1 MASLTL
7 KHVDRAF
14 PNGYEAVKDLNFQ
27 IEDGEFVIL
36 TGPSGSGK
44 SAVMRMIA
52 GLDEVKNGEIWIGDK
67 LVNSLPPEERGI
79 AMIFQNYTV
88 YPRMTVLENVELGLR
103 LRGIDEKEIGKRTLE
118 VMELLD
124 LVEVR
129 FAKVKN
135 LSDLWK
141 HRTALAR
148 AMILEPDVI
157 LMDEPLRNVS
167 PKFHNQLTQELVEL
181 QLDVPFTLKFIREM
195 EQNGISLKDEIKME
209 KVVEELCRLRF
220 GA

>member
-1 MASLTL
+1 M
-7 KHVDRAF
+7 
-14 PNGYEAVKDLNFQ
+14 
-27 IEDGEFVIL
+27 
-36 TGPSGSGK
+36 
-44 SAVMRMIA
+44 
-52 GLDEVKNGEIWIGDK
+52 
-67 LVNSLPPEERGI
+67 VNSLPPEERGI

-118 VMELLD
+118 VLELLD

-181 QLDVPFTLKFIREM
+181 QERTGVTILYATK
-195 EQNGISLKDEIKME
+195 N
-209 KVVEELCRLRF
+209 VEEMALLGKRKVMV
-220 GA
+220 

>member
-52 GLDEVKNGEIWIGDK
+52 VLDEVKNGEIWIGDK

-118 VMELLD
+118 VLD

-181 QLDVPFTLKFIREM
+181 QERTGVTILYATK
-195 EQNGISLKDEIKME
+195 N
-209 KVVEELCRLRF
+209 VEEMALLGKRKVMV
-220 GA
+220 

>member
-36 TGPSGSGK
+36 TGPSGRGK

-52 GLDEVKNGEIWIGDK
+52 GLDEVTNGEIWIGYK
-67 LVNSLPPEERGI
+67 LVNSIPPEGRGI
-79 AMIFQNYTV
+79 ALIFQNYTV

-118 VMELLD
+118 VLELLD

-181 QLDVPFTLKFIREM
+181 QERTGVTILYATK
-195 EQNGISLKDEIKME
+195 N
-209 KVVEELCRLRF
+209 VEEMALLGKRKVMV
-220 GA
+220 

>member
-118 VMELLD
+118 VLELLD

-148 AMILEPDVI
+148 AMIVI

-181 QLDVPFTLKFIREM
+181 QERTGVTILYATK
-195 EQNGISLKDEIKME
+195 N
-209 KVVEELCRLRF
+209 VEEMALLGKRKVMV
-220 GA
+220 

>member
-103 LRGIDEKEIGKRTLE
+103 LRGIDEKDRKTDTGSDGTSGSCRSPICKSKK
-118 VMELLD
+118 
-124 LVEVR
+124 LVRSVET
-129 FAKVKN
+129 
-135 LSDLWK
+135 SD
-141 HRTALAR
+141 R
-148 AMILEPDVI
+148 AGACHD
-157 LMDEPLRNVS
+157 
-167 PKFHNQLTQELVEL
+167 
-181 QLDVPFTLKFIREM
+181 
-195 EQNGISLKDEIKME
+195 
-209 KVVEELCRLRF
+209 F
-220 GA
+220 GTRCNPYG

>member
-129 FAKVKN
+129 FAKVKT

-167 PKFHNQLTQELVEL
+167 PEFHNQLTQELGEL
-181 QLDVPFTLKFIREM
+181 QERTGVTILYAT
-195 EQNGISLKDEIKME
+195 KMWKRWHYWGNE
-209 KVVEELCRLRF
+209 K
-220 GA
+220 

>member
-79 AMIFQNYTV
+79 AMIF
-88 YPRMTVLENVELGLR
+88 
-103 LRGIDEKEIGKRTLE
+103 RGIDEKEIGKRTLE
-118 VMELLD
+118 VLELLD

-181 QLDVPFTLKFIREM
+181 QERTGVTILYATK
-195 EQNGISLKDEIKME
+195 N
-209 KVVEELCRLRF
+209 VEEMALLGKRKVMV
-220 GA
+220 

>member
-1 MASLTL
+1 M
-7 KHVDRAF
+7 
-14 PNGYEAVKDLNFQ
+14 
-27 IEDGEFVIL
+27 

-118 VMELLD
+118 VL
-124 LVEVR
+124 EVR

-167 PKFHNQLTQELVEL
+167 PKFHHQLTQELVEL
-181 QLDVPFTLKFIREM
+181 QERTGVTILYATK
-195 EQNGISLKDEIKME
+195 N
-209 KVVEELCRLRF
+209 VEEMALLGRRKVMV
-220 GA
+220 

>member
-88 YPRMTVLENVELGLR
+88 YPRMTVLDLR

-181 QLDVPFTLKFIREM
+181 QERTGVTILYATK
-195 EQNGISLKDEIKME
+195 N
-209 KVVEELCRLRF
+209 VEEMALLGKRKVMV
-220 GA
+220 

>member
-52 GLDEVKNGEIWIGDK
+52 GLDEVKN
-67 LVNSLPPEERGI
+67 SLPPEERGI

-118 VMELLD
+118 VLELLD

-181 QLDVPFTLKFIREM
+181 QERTGVTILYATK
-195 EQNGISLKDEIKME
+195 N
-209 KVVEELCRLRF
+209 VEEMALLGKRKVMV
-220 GA
+220 

>member
-103 LRGIDEKEIGKRTLE
+103 LRGIDEKEIVKRTLE
-118 VMELLD
+118 VLELLD

-181 QLDVPFTLKFIREM
+181 QERTGVTILYATKKCGRDGTIGKTKSDGVK
-195 EQNGISLKDEIKME
+195 
-209 KVVEELCRLRF
+209 
-220 GA
+220 

>member
-44 SAVMRMIA
+44 SAVM
-52 GLDEVKNGEIWIGDK
+52 KNGEIWIGDK

-88 YPRMTVLENVELGLR
+88 DPRMTVLENVELGLR

-167 PKFHNQLTQELVEL
+167 PKFHTQLTQELVEL
-181 QLDVPFTLKFIREM
+181 QERTGVTILYATK
-195 EQNGISLKDEIKME
+195 N
-209 KVVEELCRLRF
+209 VEEMALLGKRKVMV
-220 GA
+220 

>member
-1 MASLTL
+1 MNADNSLIWP
-7 KHVDRAF
+7 VWQQQPIF
-14 PNGYEAVKDLNFQ
+14 
-27 IEDGEFVIL
+27 
-36 TGPSGSGK
+36 
-44 SAVMRMIA
+44 
-52 GLDEVKNGEIWIGDK
+52 DEVKNGEIWIGDK

-181 QLDVPFTLKFIREM
+181 QERTGVTILYATK
-195 EQNGISLKDEIKME
+195 N
-209 KVVEELCRLRF
+209 VEEMALLGKRKVMV
-220 GA
+220 

>member
-36 TGPSGSGK
+36 
-44 SAVMRMIA
+44 
-52 GLDEVKNGEIWIGDK
+52 WIGGK

-118 VMELLD
+118 VLELLD

-167 PKFHNQLTQELVEL
+167 PKFHHQLTQELVEL
-181 QLDVPFTLKFIREM
+181 QERTGVTILYATK
-195 EQNGISLKDEIKME
+195 N
-209 KVVEELCRLRF
+209 VEEMALLGKRKVMV
-220 GA
+220 

>member
-36 TGPSGSGK
+36 TGPSGS
-44 SAVMRMIA
+44 
-52 GLDEVKNGEIWIGDK
+52 LDEVKNGEIWIGDK

-129 FAKVKN
+129 FAKVKT

-167 PKFHNQLTQELVEL
+167 PEFHNQLTQELVEL
-181 QLDVPFTLKFIREM
+181 QERTGVTILYATK
-195 EQNGISLKDEIKME
+195 N
-209 KVVEELCRLRF
+209 VEEMALLGKRKVMV
-220 GA
+220 

>member
-103 LRGIDEKEIGKRTLE
+103 LRGIDEKEIG
-118 VMELLD
+118 
-124 LVEVR
+124 
-129 FAKVKN
+129 N
-135 LSDLWK
+135 GHWK
-141 HRTALAR
+141 FWNFW
-148 AMILEPDVI
+148 IL
-157 LMDEPLRNVS
+157 
-167 PKFHNQLTQELVEL
+167 
-181 QLDVPFTLKFIREM
+181 
-195 EQNGISLKDEIKME
+195 
-209 KVVEELCRLRF
+209 
-220 GA
+220 

>member
-118 VMELLD
+118 VLELLD

-167 PKFHNQLTQELVEL
+167 PKFHNQLTQELMEL
-181 QLDVPFTLKFIREM
+181 QERTGVTILYATK
-195 EQNGISLKDEIKME
+195 N
-209 KVVEELCRLRF
+209 VEEMALLGKRKVMV
-220 GA
+220 

>member
-1 MASLTL
+1 
-7 KHVDRAF
+7 
-14 PNGYEAVKDLNFQ
+14 
-27 IEDGEFVIL
+27 
-36 TGPSGSGK
+36 
-44 SAVMRMIA
+44 
-52 GLDEVKNGEIWIGDK
+52 
-67 LVNSLPPEERGI
+67 
-79 AMIFQNYTV
+79 MIFQNYTV

-157 LMDEPLRNVS
+157 LMDEPLRNVN

-181 QLDVPFTLKFIREM
+181 QERTGVTILYATK
-195 EQNGISLKDEIKME
+195 N
-209 KVVEELCRLRF
+209 VEEMALLGKRKVMVKNKRNILLKRV
-220 GA
+220 GI

>member
-118 VMELLD
+118 VLELLD

-141 HRTALAR
+141 HRTAL

-181 QLDVPFTLKFIREM
+181 QERTGVTILYATK
-195 EQNGISLKDEIKME
+195 N
-209 KVVEELCRLRF
+209 VEEMALLGKRKVMV
-220 GA
+220 

>member
-103 LRGIDEKEIGKRTLE
+103 LRGIDEKEIGKR
-118 VMELLD
+118 
-124 LVEVR
+124 
-129 FAKVKN
+129 
-135 LSDLWK
+135 
-141 HRTALAR
+141 

-157 LMDEPLRNVS
+157 LMDEPLRNVN
-167 PKFHNQLTQELVEL
+167 PQFHNQLTQELVEL
-181 QLDVPFTLKFIREM
+181 QERTGVTILYATK
-195 EQNGISLKDEIKME
+195 N
-209 KVVEELCRLRF
+209 VEEMALLGKRKVMV
-220 GA
+220 

>member
-1 MASLTL
+1 MEKSGLTAHRLLTILRIHQNHRHETFCFLSACTDILSVIYIRSASMNADNSLIWP
-7 KHVDRAF
+7 VWQQQPIF
-14 PNGYEAVKDLNFQ
+14 
-27 IEDGEFVIL
+27 
-36 TGPSGSGK
+36 
-44 SAVMRMIA
+44 
-52 GLDEVKNGEIWIGDK
+52 DEVKNGEIWIGDK

-118 VMELLD
+118 VLELLD

-167 PKFHNQLTQELVEL
+167 PKFHHQLTQELVEL
-181 QLDVPFTLKFIREM
+181 QERTGVTILYATK
-195 EQNGISLKDEIKME
+195 N
-209 KVVEELCRLRF
+209 VEEMALLGKRKVMV
-220 GA
+220 

>member
-1 MASLTL
+1 
-7 KHVDRAF
+7 
-14 PNGYEAVKDLNFQ
+14 
-27 IEDGEFVIL
+27 
-36 TGPSGSGK
+36 
-44 SAVMRMIA
+44 MRMIA

-118 VMELLD
+118 VLELLD

-141 HRTALAR
+141 HRTGAGACH
-148 AMILEPDVI
+148 D
-157 LMDEPLRNVS
+157 
-167 PKFHNQLTQELVEL
+167 
-181 QLDVPFTLKFIREM
+181 
-195 EQNGISLKDEIKME
+195 
-209 KVVEELCRLRF
+209 F
-220 GA
+220 GARCNPHG

>member
-1 MASLTL
+1 MASITL
-7 KHVDRAF
+7 KNLNKIY
-14 PNGYEAVKDLNFQ
+14 PNGFVSVKDVSLT

-167 PKFHNQLTQELVEL
+167 PKFHHQLTQELVEL
-181 QLDVPFTLKFIREM
+181 QERTGVTILYATK
-195 EQNGISLKDEIKME
+195 N
-209 KVVEELCRLRF
+209 VEEIALLGKRKVMV
-220 GA
+220 

>member
-1 MASLTL
+1 MDWRQVGQQSS
-7 KHVDRAF
+7 
-14 PNGYEAVKDLNFQ
+14 
-27 IEDGEFVIL
+27 
-36 TGPSGSGK
+36 TGGAWNCYDFS
-44 SAVMRMIA
+44 
-52 GLDEVKNGEIWIGDK
+52 
-67 LVNSLPPEERGI
+67 
-79 AMIFQNYTV
+79 
-88 YPRMTVLENVELGLR
+88 
-103 LRGIDEKEIGKRTLE
+103 DEKEIGKRTLE
-118 VMELLD
+118 VLELLD

-181 QLDVPFTLKFIREM
+181 Q
-195 EQNGISLKDEIKME
+195 E
-209 KVVEELCRLRF
+209 KTGVTILYATKNVEEMALLGKRKVMV
-220 GA
+220 

>member
-118 VMELLD
+118 VLELLD

-135 LSDLWK
+135 LWK

-167 PKFHNQLTQELVEL
+167 PKFHHQLTQELVEL
-181 QLDVPFTLKFIREM
+181 QERTGVTILYATK
-195 EQNGISLKDEIKME
+195 N
-209 KVVEELCRLRF
+209 VEEMALLGKRKVMV
-220 GA
+220 

>member
-44 SAVMRMIA
+44 SFGKGMIG
-52 GLDEVKNGEIWIGDK
+52 GLGEVKNGEILIGDK
-67 LVNSLPPEERGI
+67 LVDRLSPEERGI

-118 VMELLD
+118 VLELLD

-181 QLDVPFTLKFIREM
+181 QERTGVTILYATK
-195 EQNGISLKDEIKME
+195 N
-209 KVVEELCRLRF
+209 VEEMALLGKRKVMV
-220 GA
+220 

>member
-88 YPRMTVLENVELGLR
+88 YPRMTVLENVELTSR
-103 LRGIDEKEIGKRTLE
+103 
-118 VMELLD
+118 
-124 LVEVR
+124 
-129 FAKVKN
+129 
-135 LSDLWK
+135 
-141 HRTALAR
+141 HR
-148 AMILEPDVI
+148 
-157 LMDEPLRNVS
+157 
-167 PKFHNQLTQELVEL
+167 
-181 QLDVPFTLKFIREM
+181 
-195 EQNGISLKDEIKME
+195 
-209 KVVEELCRLRF
+209 
-220 GA
+220 

>member
-44 SAVMRMIA
+44 SAVM
-52 GLDEVKNGEIWIGDK
+52 
-67 LVNSLPPEERGI
+67 

-118 VMELLD
+118 VLELLD

-181 QLDVPFTLKFIREM
+181 QERTGVTILYATK
-195 EQNGISLKDEIKME
+195 N
-209 KVVEELCRLRF
+209 VEEMALLGKRKVMV
-220 GA
+220 

>member
-14 PNGYEAVKDLNFQ
+14 P

-129 FAKVKN
+129 FAKVKT

-157 LMDEPLRNVS
+157 LMDEPLRNVN

-181 QLDVPFTLKFIREM
+181 Q
-195 EQNGISLKDEIKME
+195 E
-209 KVVEELCRLRF
+209 KTGVTILYATKNVEEMALLGKRKVMV
-220 GA
+220 

>member
-14 PNGYEAVKDLNFQ
+14 PNGYEAVKDLHFQ

-103 LRGIDEKEIGKRTLE
+103 LRGIDEKEGETRTLE
-118 VMELLD
+118 VLELLD
-124 LVEVR
+124 AHGIRCKSKKTVR
-129 FAKVKN
+129 CSRLTGPRWRVP
-135 LSDLWK
+135 
-141 HRTALAR
+141 RVPGAR
-148 AMILEPDVI
+148 CNP
-157 LMDEPLRNVS
+157 
-167 PKFHNQLTQELVEL
+167 H
-181 QLDVPFTLKFIREM
+181 
-195 EQNGISLKDEIKME
+195 G
-209 KVVEELCRLRF
+209 
-220 GA
+220 

>member
-44 SAVMRMIA
+44 SAVMRIIA

-118 VMELLD
+118 VL
-124 LVEVR
+124 EVR

-148 AMILEPDVI
+148 AMILDPDVI

-167 PKFHNQLTQELVEL
+167 PEFHNQLTQELVEL
-181 QLDVPFTLKFIREM
+181 QERTGVTILYATK
-195 EQNGISLKDEIKME
+195 N
-209 KVVEELCRLRF
+209 VEEMALLGKRKVMV
-220 GA
+220 